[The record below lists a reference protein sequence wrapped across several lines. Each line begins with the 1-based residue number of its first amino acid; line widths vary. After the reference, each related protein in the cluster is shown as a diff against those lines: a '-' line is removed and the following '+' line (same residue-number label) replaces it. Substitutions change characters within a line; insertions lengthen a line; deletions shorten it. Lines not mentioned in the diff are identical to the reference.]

1 MRDFNNSLQCHL
13 PSGWYH
19 SSDMGFA
26 LLNDDDGESEE
37 VGRSEW
43 RRRGPKRVLAGK
55 IVKDDG
61 ITFGVNVAID
71 VFPGICS
78 ILKRVNGNSK
88 TSFAHNTFKLFRL
101 MRRRL
106 RLVKRRLRRR
116 PGFCPHSI
124 RIHRTTGHQIIWPW
138 RSALIVIWPLNKRA
152 ATEKRICDLFRC
164 LHTIY
169 SSLLVRSVVRRR
181 VLCVRRRFRKEI
193 CYNSFVYFKIMMMIG
208 PGQSNVWMK
217 NTACRVPTIVVDDRA
232 AAHRSNKLLQTN
244 SFLLRSASIFLAW
257 NRITRKTNRN
267 K

>member
-1 MRDFNNSLQCHL
+1 MRDFNNSLHCHL
-13 PSGWYH
+13 PSGRYH

-37 VGRSEW
+37 FGRSEW
-43 RRRGPKRVLAGK
+43 RRRVPKRVRAGK

-71 VFPGICS
+71 VFPGICN

-88 TSFAHNTFKLFRL
+88 TSFAPNTFKLFRL

-106 RLVKRRLRRR
+106 RLVKRRLWRRH
-116 PGFCPHSI
+116 GFCPHSI
-124 RIHRTTGHQIIWPW
+124 RIHRTTGHRIIWPW
-138 RSALIVIWPLNKRA
+138 RSALIVIWPFNKRA

-169 SSLLVRSVVRRR
+169 SSLLVRSVVRRF
-181 VLCVRRRFRKEI
+181 VGELCVRLLLFRCGFRKEI

-217 NTACRVPTIVVDDRA
+217 NTACLPSPSTTGRRHTEATNCCKRILSYCVPPAYFRCGIV
-232 AAHRSNKLLQTN
+232 
-244 SFLLRSASIFLAW
+244 
-257 NRITRKTNRN
+257 
-267 K
+267 